1 MKAETMQR
9 WVVAVG
15 VLLVATLMTVGCDMA
30 GAPLGQT
37 VPQGSSRWSGPTGT
51 ATFSVAW
58 PEDEQ
63 AGGVSARTIPAGT
76 QTIAVEM
83 YLDNHGVPG
92 DRITDLPGMDS
103 QGRVVITRGAGDTER
118 ALVNRVPA
126 TSIWSIA
133 KAWSG
138 PGGTGTQLASGQT
151 RCVIHPEVS
160 PGSDP
165 TPVLIS
171 LGSVGGG
178 GLIAFEKGPG
188 GPSAPYG
195 DIWTAFADG
204 TDQQNRTDD
213 GVTDHHPAWCPD
225 GRQLVWERDGAL
237 WVMSWNGTDQRPL
250 GIAGYQPSVSPDGT
264 RVAFVRDVGGQ
275 RVFVA
280 SMCGSG
286 EQELGPGQHPDWSP
300 DGTRVAYDG
309 VRVTNVN
316 SGATDDPCSGNYPA
330 WSPDGLR
337 IACSSGG
344 TVSVVDL
351 ASGNTTTIAGGT
363 TGASAWS
370 PDGNMIAYVDL
381 ASANVYVRPVAGG
394 AAVPLTTMGG
404 CDSPDWRCP

>member
-1 MKAETMQR
+1 MRAEAIRLWM
-9 WVVAVG
+9 VAFG
-15 VLLVATLMTVGCDMA
+15 VLLVATLMTVGCGMA
-30 GAPLGQT
+30 GVSLGRT
-37 VPQGSSRWSGPTGT
+37 VPQGSSGWSGPTGT

-58 PEDEQ
+58 PDDQ
-63 AGGVSARTIPAGT
+63 AAGGVSARTIPSGT
-76 QTIAVEM
+76 QTVAVEL
-83 YLDNHGVPG
+83 YLDDHGVPG
-92 DRITDLPGMDS
+92 DQITGLPGMDG

-118 ALVNRVPA
+118 ALVNGVPA
-126 TSIWSIA
+126 TEVWFVA
-133 KAWSG
+133 KAL
-138 PGGTGTQLASGQT
+138 GGSQTELASGRT
-151 RCVIHPEVS
+151 RCAIHPEAS

-165 TPVLIS
+165 TPVLIN
-171 LGSVGGG
+171 LGSAGGG

-213 GVTDHHPAWCPD
+213 GATDHHPAWCPN
-225 GRQLVWERDGAL
+225 GQQLVWERDGAL
-237 WVMSWNGTDQRPL
+237 WIMNWNGTDRRPL

-264 RVAFVRDVGGQ
+264 RVAFVRDSGGQ

-280 SMCGSG
+280 SMCGSR
-286 EQELGPGQHPDWSP
+286 EQELGSGQHPDWSP

-309 VRVTNVN
+309 VHVTNVV
-316 SGATDDPCSGNYPA
+316 SGAMDDPCSGNYPA

-344 TVSVVDL
+344 TVYVVEL
-351 ASGNTTTIAGGT
+351 ASRNTTTIASGT

-370 PDGNMIAYVDL
+370 PDGTMIAYVDL
-381 ASANVYVRPVAGG
+381 VSANVYVRPVAGG
-394 AAVPLTTMGG
+394 AAAPLTTMGG